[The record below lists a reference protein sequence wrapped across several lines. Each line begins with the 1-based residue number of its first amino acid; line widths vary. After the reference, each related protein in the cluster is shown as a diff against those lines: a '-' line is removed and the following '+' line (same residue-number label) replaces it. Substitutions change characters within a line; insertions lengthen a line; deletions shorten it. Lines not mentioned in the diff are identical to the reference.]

1 MTYVTV
7 CLRDEPNVFRRY
19 RMNPARIR
27 TFAGALDELVKRR
40 GVDVVFLPFQQ
51 NPASG
56 QGDNQLHE
64 TVAQA
69 MAFRNHV
76 QVRPWTADLDEVCRW
91 IQGSRMVISMRLH
104 AAVLA
109 QTYHRATVLMP
120 YDRKIT
126 EFGRLMNIS
135 HTIEPARL
143 DGIAQVR
150 SVLETA
156 WLDTQE
162 EQGVN
167 DTPGTSVASLWASL
181 RLEPAD

>member
-7 CLRDEPNVFRRY
+7 CLRGEPNVFRRY

-27 TFAGALDELVKRR
+27 TFAGALDELVQRR

-64 TVAQA
+64 TIAQA
-69 MAFRNHV
+69 MAFRDRV
-76 QVRPWTADLDEVCRW
+76 QVRPWTADLEEVCRW
-91 IQGSRMVISMRLH
+91 IRGSRMVISMRLH

-109 QTYHRATVLMP
+109 QAYNRATVLMP

-126 EFGRLMNIS
+126 EFGRLMNTR
-135 HTIEPARL
+135 HTIEPGSL
-143 DGIAQVR
+143 DGIAQVS
-150 SVLETA
+150 SVLESA
-156 WLDTQE
+156 WLDGQE
-162 EQGVN
+162 KQGEN
-167 DTPGTSVASLWASL
+167 DTRRTSVASLWASL
-181 RLEPAD
+181 RLEPA